1 MGLIQNLA
9 AIAIRNKVV
18 GALRAKCPADLTEAL
33 ETLLADKAA
42 VAAIQGLVAANLK
55 SPAAITEAAIL
66 GLDVPAGSKEL
77 LAANPELVGYLVR
90 TAIGKLTN

>member
-18 GALRAKCPADLTEAL
+18 GALRADCPSELMEAL
-33 ETLLADKAA
+33 EALLADKVA

-55 SPAAITEAAIL
+55 SPAGITDTAIL
-66 GLDVPAGSKEL
+66 GLDMPAGSKEL
-77 LAANPELVGYLVR
+77 LAANPELVNYLVR
-90 TAIGKLTN
+90 TAVGKLTN

>member
-1 MGLIQNLA
+1 M
-9 AIAIRNKVV
+9 
-18 GALRAKCPADLTEAL
+18 
-33 ETLLADKAA
+33 
-42 VAAIQGLVAANLK
+42 AAIQGLVAANLK